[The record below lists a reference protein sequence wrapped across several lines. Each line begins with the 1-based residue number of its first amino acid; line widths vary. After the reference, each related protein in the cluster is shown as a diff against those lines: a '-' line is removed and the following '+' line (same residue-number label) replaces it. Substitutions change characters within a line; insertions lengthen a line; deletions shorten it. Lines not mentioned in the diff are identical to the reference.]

1 MESPCGCSGS
11 LKVWVPASLV
21 RELLDAPLFCSM
33 ADALL
38 PDGLSELTCAFL
50 WPQYA
55 HRGCVQRWCDEK
67 GSTLCEICLQVR
79 TPLIDRHPALLH
91 HLSSPILASVI
102 LLQFSLFPTVLST
115 RVSPLLPRACCN
127 LFPKQ
132 QFNSVQFN
140 SSTLSSLQ
148 VSGR

>member
-1 MESPCGCSGS
+1 MP
-11 LKVWVPASLV
+11 
-21 RELLDAPLFCSM
+21 D
-33 ADALL
+33 
-38 PDGLSELTCAFL
+38 DGLSELTCAFL

-132 QFNSVQFN
+132 QFNSIQIAEVKLKLL
-140 SSTLSSLQ
+140 LSAFPPPSP
-148 VSGR
+148 